1 MPCKTTGEIGMP
13 DSVSDLAAQA
23 RRLGL
28 AGDFAAG
35 HALIDQA
42 EQLAGDDPQ
51 ARALCAIE
59 RGRLYNSAGESEKA
73 RPLFDE
79 AWQLARQAEA
89 HALAVDAAHMMAI
102 VRSLGDAIEWTATA
116 LAYIDDHPQA
126 AFWRAA
132 LLNNLGCSYF
142 DAGRFAEALAIFE
155 QAVELRRSAD
165 QKRELRIARYAV
177 IRTLRALDRL
187 EEARRLAEET
197 AGAAAADGKQA
208 PFVQEELA
216 ECCARLG
223 DMDRARDSARQALA
237 VLEHDQAFVDSQSH
251 RLARLRELAR

>member
-1 MPCKTTGEIGMP
+1 MS
-13 DSVSDLAAQA
+13 DSVSDLTGQA

-42 EQLAGDDPQ
+42 ERLAGDDPT
-51 ARALCAIE
+51 ARAICAIE
-59 RGRLYNSAGESEKA
+59 RGRLYNSAGEREKA

-79 AWQLARQAEA
+79 TWQLARQAGA

-102 VRSLGDAIEWTATA
+102 VGTLGDAVQWTAAA

-126 AFWRAA
+126 EFWRAP
-132 LLNNLGCSYF
+132 LLNNLGWSYF
-142 DAGRFAEALAIFE
+142 DAGRFSDALAIFE
-155 QAVELRRSAD
+155 QAVELRRSAG

-177 IRTLRALDRL
+177 IRTLRVLDRL
-187 EEARRLAEET
+187 EEARLLAEET
-197 AGAAAADGKQA
+197 AGAAATDGEQA

-216 ECCARLG
+216 ECCVRLG
-223 DMDRARDSARQALA
+223 DTDRARDSARLALA
-237 VLEHDQAFVDSQSH
+237 VLEHDQAFVDSQPH

>member
-1 MPCKTTGEIGMP
+1 MPAKTTGETGMS
-13 DSVSDLAAQA
+13 DSVSDLVGQA

-42 EQLAGDDPQ
+42 ERLAGHDPH
-51 ARALCAIE
+51 ARALCAVE
-59 RGRLYNSAGESEKA
+59 RGRLCNSAGERDKA
-73 RPLFDE
+73 RPFFE
-79 AWQLARQAEA
+79 QAWQLARQAAA
-89 HALAVDAAHMMAI
+89 HALAVDAAHMMA
-102 VRSLGDAIEWTATA
+102 VVGSLGDAVQWTAAA

-132 LLNNLGCSYF
+132 LLNNLGWSYF
-142 DAGRFAEALAIFE
+142 DAGRFADALAIFE
-155 QAVELRRSAD
+155 QAVELRSLAGER
-165 QKRELRIARYAV
+165 RELRIARYAV

-187 EEARRLAEET
+187 EEARRLAEAT
-197 AGAAAADGKQA
+197 AGAAAADGEQA

-223 DMDRARDSARQALA
+223 EFDRARDSARQALA
-237 VLEHDQAFVDSQSH
+237 VLEHDEAFVDSQPR
-251 RLARLRELAR
+251 RLARLRWLAR